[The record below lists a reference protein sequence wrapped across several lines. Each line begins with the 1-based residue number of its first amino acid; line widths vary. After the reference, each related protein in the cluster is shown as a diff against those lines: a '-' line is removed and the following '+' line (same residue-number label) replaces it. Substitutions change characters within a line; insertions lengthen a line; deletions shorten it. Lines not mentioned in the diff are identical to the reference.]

1 MQAEV
6 IVIGTELLLG
16 QIIDTNAAYIAQ
28 QLSSLGIDLYYKSTV
43 GDNKGRIVETL
54 QRAVDRSDLVLTTGG
69 IGPTLD
75 DMTRESA
82 AEVLGVPLEI
92 APQPAGADQ
101 GDDGQ
106 PLHGQQRPAGVR
118 TGRRAADREPGGH
131 RAYLRGADAARRGG
145 GVLPRRAGR
154 VALPDGE
161 RRVAASQ
168 GALSGAVSIGVAGR

>member
-1 MQAEV
+1 MQAEI

-75 DMTRESA
+75 
-82 AEVLGVPLEI
+82 
-92 APQPAGADQ
+92 
-101 GDDGQ
+101 
-106 PLHGQQRPAGVR
+106 
-118 TGRRAADREPGGH
+118 
-131 RAYLRGADAARRGG
+131 
-145 GVLPRRAGR
+145 
-154 VALPDGE
+154 
-161 RRVAASQ
+161 
-168 GALSGAVSIGVAGR
+168 LSLIHI